1 MGGSPV
7 AAQEASDDAA
17 AARVVGSHVDSAS
30 NPLPPPGS
38 ATSAA
43 EGDQEHAKPEA
54 PAEAASAQA
63 PVEAK
68 QEAATAAAAAGVQ
81 AMAVTVV
88 RDVEAGPDASTSG
101 QGGDKPSW
109 FTPKR

>member
-1 MGGSPV
+1 MRNKKVPRGYTSKFISRQTITRPARDLPNL
-7 AAQEASDDAA
+7 AAQPNLPLLFRKAA
-17 AARVVGSHVDSAS
+17 AAA
-30 NPLPPPGS
+30 
-38 ATSAA
+38 
-43 EGDQEHAKPEA
+43 
-54 PAEAASAQA
+54 A